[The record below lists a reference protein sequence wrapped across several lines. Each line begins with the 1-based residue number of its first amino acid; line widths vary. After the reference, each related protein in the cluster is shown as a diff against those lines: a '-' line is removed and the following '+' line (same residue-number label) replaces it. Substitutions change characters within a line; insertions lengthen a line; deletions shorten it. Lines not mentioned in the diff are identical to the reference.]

1 MQRSYQSDFILTLY
15 FKRSRQSKVSMNKF
29 FAALVSNCN
38 KSWQYPGIGHLATSS
53 IISLLLSLNLFSIVL
68 LVVSSSLAIRLKS
81 EFLLYSLV
89 TFSILFILINLFF
102 PWKRIRK
109 VEVTKKD
116 ENKYGWIFLAYG
128 LTSCALMILSLEIT
142 RLSQSK

>member
-1 MQRSYQSDFILTLY
+1 
-15 FKRSRQSKVSMNKF
+15 MNKF

-38 KSWQYPGIGHLATSS
+38 KSWQYRGIGHFATST
-53 IISLLLSLNLFSIVL
+53 IISLLLSLNLFSIIL
-68 LVVSSSLAIRLKS
+68 LVIGSNLARRFKS

-89 TFSILFILINLFF
+89 SFSVLFILINLFF

-116 ENKYGWIFLAYG
+116 ENRYGWIFLAYG
-128 LTSCALMILSLEIT
+128 LITCALMIFSLEIT